1 MWDLPTLK
9 RLNEEREAYL
19 KKQREEQD
27 QIEQKKKV
35 ISLRKGTARTA

>member
-19 KKQREEQD
+19 KKQREEQE

-35 ISLRKGTARTA
+35 TSLRKGTTRTA